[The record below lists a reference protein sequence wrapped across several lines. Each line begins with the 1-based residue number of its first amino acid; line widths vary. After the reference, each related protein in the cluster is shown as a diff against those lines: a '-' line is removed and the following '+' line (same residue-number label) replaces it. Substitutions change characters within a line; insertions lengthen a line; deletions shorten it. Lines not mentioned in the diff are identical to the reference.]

1 MNPKLIGM
9 VLLLAIAPALAAGVS
24 PSLGCKENPALVSSC
39 YSLRGRISAYNGTP
53 TLRIW
58 PVGSTRLLGIL
69 PSEHEIVPN
78 NIRGKVSFGQSVFAN
93 LEVCPFTQAR
103 SGAMQFVC
111 VESATNVLVVSG
123 H

>member
-1 MNPKLIGM
+1 MSSKLFGL
-9 VLLLAIAPALAAGVS
+9 VLLLAIAPVFAAEVN
-24 PSLGCKENPALVSSC
+24 PSLGCKENPAVVSAC
-39 YSLRGRISAYNGTP
+39 YLLRGRISAYNGTP
-53 TLRIW
+53 SLRIW
-58 PVGSTRLLGIL
+58 PVGSSRLLGIL

-78 NIRGKVSFGQSVFAN
+78 NIRGKVSFGQSVFAD

-111 VESATNVLVVSG
+111 VESATNVVASG